1 MNLFNYIAYV
11 LFILPCR
18 KTLVVTMDP
27 GPCSS
32 KRREGDD
39 AEIEPAGVLQQKKT
53 RIQSEPN
60 LSLCLICQQKS
71 NRALRNASE
80 DGKEKLFK
88 VANERKMLHD
98 TNSIERTERIIGV
111 LKDFVDDDE
120 DVQVEYHHTCYS
132 SFTHEKYLNKLR
144 KTKKSDDKMQEPQ
157 DQTKSRRCMS
167 DHYTDWNLC
176 MFCQEGNDCQKG
188 KMRNVRELGFSTK
201 ILNLSQR
208 DTTMRVRLSNV
219 SDLIAAEGKYHFQ
232 CWVEFQRKVEKLS
245 AVQNDGNDKHMDRLC
260 YQLLRGLSHGYV
272 YDMGD
277 VWSDYKE
284 MCDKDSIPLPQ
295 RYISRRSSFYDD
307 IEKRVGPQASFV
319 RPLNQ
324 YDSLIM
330 YPTDKYGYVT
340 AKSLKSTINRFD
352 DDASLGKSEEDN
364 VSRPQLQ
371 QSSILQGLVHTAL
384 KIRKDLEDTPGHSAG
399 WGGIDQEHVDKVIP
413 THFTCFSPWYLVVCL
428 QFAQRGKKMNA
439 KTQRRVFTELHKI

>member
-1 MNLFNYIAYV
+1 MNLFNYITYV

-39 AEIEPAGVLQQKKT
+39 AKIEPAGVLQQKKT

-71 NRALRNASE
+71 NRALRNASK

-98 TNSIERTERIIGV
+98 TNNIERTERIIGV
-111 LKDFVDDDE
+111 LKDFVDDEE
-120 DVQVEYHHTCYS
+120 DVQVKYHHTCYS

-167 DHYTDWNLC
+167 DHYIDWNLC

-188 KMRNVRELGFSTK
+188 KMRNVCELGFSTK

-219 SDLIAAEGKYHFQ
+219 SDLIAAEGKYHLQ

-330 YPTDKYGYVT
+330 YPTDKSGYVT

-399 WGGIDQEHVDKVIP
+399 WGGIDQEHVDKVIL

-439 KTQRRVFTELHKI
+439 KTQRRVFTVLHKI